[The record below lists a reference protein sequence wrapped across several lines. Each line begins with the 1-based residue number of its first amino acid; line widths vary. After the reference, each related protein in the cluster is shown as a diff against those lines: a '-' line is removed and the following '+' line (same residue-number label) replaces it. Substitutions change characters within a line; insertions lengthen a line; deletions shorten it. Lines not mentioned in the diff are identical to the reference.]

1 MKIGKLALK
10 FIGWRMGSGEKA
22 ALKHV
27 VFDRSPNTIF
37 DIPYSDV
44 EDERLK
50 FDLLKSSGE
59 KRKNVLLIDIHGG
72 AYYHGHRS
80 CNYAFSN
87 YFREQGYDVVV
98 ADYRLTDASKGLSVK
113 TEVQDL
119 LKLFAYLEAHLK
131 DYGLENDKLV
141 IMGDSAGGHFA
152 MLTSEICLDE
162 NLQKKWGVDA
172 NLPKISATVVC
183 CPVYD
188 FTTAVYSSGLS
199 KSGQTY
205 MYGLGYE
212 DEEWTKSLDPREH
225 IKSLSV
231 PVFVSSCF
239 NDFLKEHSIKL
250 DKELNEFGAEHSF
263 VWIETKNKKVG
274 HVHNVIAMNLPE
286 SKKVN
291 EAIVEFLE
299 SKV

>member
-131 DYGLENDKLV
+131 DYGLENDKVV

-152 MLTSEICLDE
+152 MRTSEICLDE
-162 NLQKKWGVDA
+162 NLKKKWGVDA
-172 NLPKISATVVC
+172 NLPKI
-183 CPVYD
+183 
-188 FTTAVYSSGLS
+188 S

-250 DKELNEFGAEHSF
+250 DKELNELGAEHSF
-263 VWIETKNKKVG
+263 VWIATKNKKVG